1 MIGCDFGPIDV
12 GHATLVIEIEYNHQP
27 AFVLYP
33 DGRCKIDQ
41 PKLAAFANR
50 QIESSRPDKFA
61 ETVLLARAILSAG
74 GWTTPTLESWGHGWP
89 QANVSVGLLSDFTE
103 NAQATGLTKLPRP
116 ETPSSRKSSR

>member
-1 MIGCDFGPIDV
+1 MMGCDFGPIDV
-12 GHATLVIEIEYNHQP
+12 GHHATLVIELEYNHQP

-50 QIESSRPDKFA
+50 QIEFSRPDQFA

-74 GWTTPTLESWGHGWP
+74 GWTTPTLESWSHPWP
-89 QANVSVGLLSDFTE
+89 QGHVSVGLFSDLTE
-103 NAQATGLTKLPRP
+103 NAQAELPRS